1 MPSSSTPVSSTTV
14 SSTPVSS
21 TPVSSTPVSS
31 LSTLFAVVSHTLL
44 KFNVQFNVLEERLGD
59 CGGWGGMAAF

>member
-1 MPSSSTPVSSTTV
+1 MPSSSTPVSSTPV
-14 SSTPVSS
+14 SSIPVSS

-44 KFNVQFNVLEERLGD
+44 KFNVQFNVL
-59 CGGWGGMAAF
+59 